1 MHWRKGKIIPEAQ
14 KATETSDVQGD
25 TPGGITLRHIGLGV
39 VLLLLVAVV
48 VIYFWKPTQT
58 PLDRAVDLIHSNK
71 SAAALPILQQLE
83 TEQNPDVY
91 PWLAQAYLDTDNFPM
106 GRTALDTAVKLHQP
120 CEVMAPVVL
129 AYARRYQ
136 SVGDFAEAE
145 KVFVSAEDV
154 CKEKNN
160 QLTEGKARMYFAW
173 SEQEALA
180 GKIKEAIA
188 HLQIAQNDLPS
199 LQQVDDLKNQIPH
212 RMAEYY
218 RQLAANAEIQEHDE
232 KRAVAYLEMSLTAS
246 DEPLTRM
253 LLGNIYKRLNDI
265 PKAIEHYRRVAQM
278 DQNNLEARHYLVELS
293 MKTND
298 LAGAHDALLELTE
311 REKSIENF
319 ELLANL
325 AIKLGNYAS
334 AVRALEEASNLR
346 EKDLLILA
354 RLEKILLE
362 WSDQLQREGK
372 NDEAFSVKG
381 HAERVKDMIKEIQLA
396 AAKDKNKATEK
407 GADAPTVWSPDAP
420 PVSLL
425 SSRIVL
431 PRGSLTPEGEIRV
444 KNVSGQPQEAVPLT
458 FVFYDNTTKRRL
470 GSVTASAPAMGPG
483 SMRSIYFSSPNIVK
497 TDHRLAVI
505 IFWKGRLI
513 KELPIL
519 KEH

>member
-1 MHWRKGKIIPEAQ
+1 MR
-14 KATETSDVQGD
+14 V
-25 TPGGITLRHIGLGV
+25 IGLVLVCLLTAAAV
-39 VLLLLVAVV
+39 VL
-48 VIYFWKPTQT
+48 IFWKPNQT
-58 PLDRAVDLIHSNK
+58 PLERAAMLVRDHK
-71 SAAALPILQQLE
+71 SAAALPLLQQLE
-83 TEQNPDVY
+83 EERNPDVY
-91 PWLAQAYLDTDNFPM
+91 PYLAQAYLDTDNFPM
-106 GRTALDTAVKLHQP
+106 GRTALDTAVKLHTP
-120 CEVMAPVVL
+120 CEVTAPVVL
-129 AYARRYQ
+129 SYARRYQ
-136 SVGDFAEAE
+136 AQNDFAEAE

-154 CKEKNN
+154 CKDNASLN
-160 QLTEGKARMYFAW
+160 EGKARMYFAW
-173 SEQEALA
+173 SEQDA
-180 GKIKEAIA
+180 GNNKIQEAIT
-188 HLQIAQNDLPS
+188 HLQAAQKDLSS
-199 LQQVDDLKNQIPH
+199 LSNVDDLKVQVPH

-218 RQLAANAEIQEHDE
+218 RQLAAQAEGEDE
-232 KRAVAYLEMSLTAS
+232 KRAVQYLEMSLAAS

-253 LLGNIYKRLNDI
+253 LLGNIYRRENELA
-265 PKAIEHYRRVAQM
+265 KAIEHYRRVAQM
-278 DQNNLEARHYLVELS
+278 DQNNLEARHNLVELS
-293 MKTND
+293 MKTGD
-298 LAGAHDALLELTE
+298 MAGAHDALQELTE

-346 EKDLLILA
+346 EKDLVILA

-372 NDEAFSVKG
+372 ADESFSVKG
-381 HAERVKDMIKEIQLA
+381 HAERVKDMIHEIQLE
-396 AAKDKNKATEK
+396 AAKDTKVAEK
-407 GADAPTVWSPDAP
+407 GGDENVVWTAGTP

-444 KNVSGQPQEAVPLT
+444 KNITGQHQDAVPLT

-470 GSVTASAPAMGPG
+470 GSVTASAPSMEPG
-483 SMRSIYFSSPNIVK
+483 AMRSIYFSSPNIVK

>member
-1 MHWRKGKIIPEAQ
+1 M
-14 KATETSDVQGD
+14 
-25 TPGGITLRHIGLGV
+25 RHIGLIV
-39 VLLLLVAVV
+39 ALLLIIAAIVV
-48 VIYFWKPTQT
+48 YFWKPTQT
-58 PLDRAVDLIHSNK
+58 PLERAVALIQSNK

-83 TEQNPDVY
+83 AEQNPDVY

-106 GRTALDTAVKLHQP
+106 GRTALDTAVKLHAP
-120 CEVMAPVVL
+120 CEVTAPVVL
-129 AYARRYQ
+129 SYARRYQ
-136 SVGDFAEAE
+136 QVGDFAEAE
-145 KVFVSAEDV
+145 KVFISAEDV
-154 CKEKNN
+154 CKDKNTD
-160 QLTEGKARMYFAW
+160 LIEGKARMYFAW
-173 SEQEALA
+173 SEQDAA
-180 GKIKEAIA
+180 KGQIQQAIG
-188 HLQIAQNDLPS
+188 HLQAAQTDLPALS
-199 LQQVDDLKNQIPH
+199 GVDDLKTQIPH

-218 RQLAANAEIQEHDE
+218 RQLAAKAETEEKDE
-232 KRAVAYLEMSLTAS
+232 ARALKFLEMSLTAA

-253 LLGNIYKRLNDI
+253 LLGNIYKREGQL

-293 MKTND
+293 MKTGD
-298 LAGAHDALLELTE
+298 MSGAHDALLELTE

-319 ELLANL
+319 ELLASL

-334 AVRALEEASNLR
+334 AVRALEDASNLR
-346 EKDLLILA
+346 EKDLVILA

-372 NDEAFSVKG
+372 VDEAFSVKG

-396 AAKDKNKATEK
+396 ALKDKDKATEK
-407 GADAPTVWSPDAP
+407 GSDEPTAWPPGTP

-444 KNVSGQPQEAVPLT
+444 KNISGQPQEAVPLT

-470 GSVTASAPAMGPG
+470 GSVTASAPAMAPG
-483 SMRSIYFSSPNIVK
+483 AMQSIYFSSPNIVK
-497 TDHRLAVI
+497 RDHRLAVI